1 MTGAETTSSSTVRNR
16 GSGRARSLATKRS
29 SARRRTPA
37 GDENAAATAPCGILI
52 TRTGPSA
59 TARGPTV
66 ARVNTLDW
74 PKTAPSPRVS
84 SQGPSSPLG
93 LVHSSTWPER
103 TTKRL
108 SPTVSNASRIS

>member
-1 MTGAETTSSSTVRNR
+1 MSGRPMTGAETTSSSTVRSR
-16 GSGRARSLATKRS
+16 ASGRARSRAAERS

-37 GDENAAATAPCGILI
+37 GEENADATAPRGILI

-59 TARGPTV
+59 TTRGPTV
-66 ARVNTLDW
+66 ARVSTLDW

-84 SQGPSSPLG
+84 SAGPSSPLA

-103 TTKRL
+103 TT
-108 SPTVSNASRIS
+108 